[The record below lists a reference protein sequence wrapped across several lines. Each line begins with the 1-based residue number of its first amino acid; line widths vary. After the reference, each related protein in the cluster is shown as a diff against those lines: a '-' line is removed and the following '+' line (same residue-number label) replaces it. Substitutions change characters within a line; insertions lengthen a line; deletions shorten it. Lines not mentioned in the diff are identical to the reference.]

1 MSNAMNVA
9 SQRDAI
15 ATGAIVLKVGGN
27 AVDAAIACALVQ
39 TVVAPLINILSYN
52 CECLA
57 EMVRELGVCS
67 FIRFV
72 RETLSDPWL
81 DPFWVQKRL
90 ATPFQ
95 IRLMET

>member
-1 MSNAMNVA
+1 
-9 SQRDAI
+9 
-15 ATGAIVLKVGGN
+15 
-27 AVDAAIACALVQ
+27 
-39 TVVAPLINILSYN
+39 
-52 CECLA
+52 
-57 EMVRELGVCS
+57 MVRELGVCS